1 MSKRVLLIK
10 LTSMGDLMH
19 ALPAITDASREIKGI
34 EFDWVIDEAFQEVA
48 SWHKAVQQV
57 IPSAH
62 RRWKKNLTQS
72 IANGQLKAFYR
83 KLNADDYDVV
93 IDAQNNLKSALI
105 TGLRRGH
112 SHGLDK
118 SSIREK
124 PAHWAYHYHHKV
136 DKSQHAITR
145 QRQLFAEAIGYE
157 MPQTRAD
164 YGIDRSRMQLPDI
177 ELPNHYLVF
186 VHNASWTTKLWPESH
201 WHQLI
206 AKAAQAGYNVL
217 LPCGNDEEL
226 QRAQRL
232 AKNHDNAIALPKL
245 SLSQVGAILDQ
256 AIGAVC
262 CDTGLCHLAGLLG
275 VPSVSFYGPTS
286 AALIGATGFNQQ
298 HLIAR
303 SDAFECAPCY
313 GRTCDFDGTQQHM
326 GACMQSFSAD
336 TAWQQ
341 LTSLIATR
349 VGSGD
354 SKTIL

>member
-19 ALPAITDASREIKGI
+19 ALPAITDARQIMPGI
-34 EFDWVIDEAFQEVA
+34 EFDWVVDEAFAEVA
-48 SWHKAVQQV
+48 SWHKAVKQI

-72 IANGQLKAFYR
+72 IASGQLKAFYR
-83 KLNADDYDVV
+83 QLNADDYDV
-93 IDAQNNLKSALI
+93 ILDAQNNLKSALI
-105 TGLRRGH
+105 AGLRRGH

-157 MPQTRAD
+157 MPQTEPD
-164 YGIDRSRMQLPDI
+164 YGIDRSRMYLPKI
-177 ELPNHYLVF
+177 ELPKHYLVF
-186 VHNASWTTKLWPESH
+186 VHNASWTTKLWPENH

-206 AKAAQAGYNVL
+206 DKAALAGYDVV

-232 AKNHDNAIALPKL
+232 AKNHDNATALPKL
-245 SLSQVGAILDQ
+245 SLSQIGAILDR
-256 AIGAVC
+256 AVGAVC
-262 CDTGLCHLAGLLG
+262 CDTGLCHLAGVLG

-286 AALIGATGFNQQ
+286 AALIGATGLNQR

-303 SDAFECAPCY
+303 SETFQCAPCY
-313 GRTCDFDGTQQHM
+313 SRTCDFDGTRQNM
-326 GACMQSFSAD
+326 AACMKSFSAD
-336 TAWQQ
+336 TAWHQ
-341 LTSLIATR
+341 LTLLIAAR
-349 VGSGD
+349 AEID
-354 SKTIL
+354 ASKALV